1 MCSCP
6 GVYLAAMTRTGE
18 HPSYALLH
26 EFIRTFEGQ
35 GFEGIDPSHPLVQ
48 QVEEQLRARGQ
59 YMHMA
64 DLVKLQV
71 LFRTS
76 TCRELFGLEPEQIH
90 MGAFFAR
97 TLPIDMPRH
106 NLIRA
111 KTLNAAQDLFIHKE
125 GHVVQSAIFRQP
137 NAADEPI
144 PVLFQVYLFHGQP
157 RHDTVFVIMVL
168 TDLSG
173 MHLPGPGQHYYLG
186 HDLENFRFPDEEL
199 LRKGL
204 LFSKREFEIL
214 RLIAQRLESDQIA
227 ERLFLSVNTV
237 NTHRRNILRKAGK
250 SSTHELVIELKE
262 MGLL

>member
-1 MCSCP
+1 M
-6 GVYLAAMTRTGE
+6 ARAGE
-18 HPSYALLH
+18 HPSYALFH
-26 EFIRTFEGQ
+26 DFIKTFEGQ
-35 GFEGIDPSHPLVQ
+35 GFEDIDTAHPLVQ
-48 QVEEQLRARGQ
+48 RVEDQLRARRQ
-59 YMHMA
+59 YMQVA
-64 DLVKLQV
+64 DLVRLQV

-76 TCRELFGLEPEQIH
+76 TCRELFGLEPDRIH
-90 MGAFFAR
+90 MGSFFAR
-97 TLPIDMPRH
+97 TLPIDQPRH

-144 PVLFQVYLFHGQP
+144 PVLFQVLLFHSKP
-157 RHDTVFVIMVL
+157 PYDTVFVIMVL

-173 MHLPGPGQHYYLG
+173 TALPEHGQHYYIG
-186 HDLENFRFPDEEL
+186 DDLANFRFPDEGL
-199 LRKGL
+199 LQEGL
-204 LFSKREFEIL
+204 LFSNREFEIL

-237 NTHRRNILRKAGK
+237 NTHRRNILKKSGK